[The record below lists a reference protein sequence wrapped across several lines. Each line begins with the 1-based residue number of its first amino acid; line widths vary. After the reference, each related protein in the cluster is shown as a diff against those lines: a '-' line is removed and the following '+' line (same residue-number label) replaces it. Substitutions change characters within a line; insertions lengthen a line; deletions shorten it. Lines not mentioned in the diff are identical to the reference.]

1 MVKRHGGCWG
11 VGALAALAL
20 AATGRPAHAQ
30 LNGHN
35 MRGDFGLEAA
45 SQPAPRFYLA
55 PLYAN
60 YSTRTIRD
68 RNGDE
73 LPTSGSLHVNAIVPL
88 LWYVT
93 DLKILGANYGIMAAI
108 PLQTNALEAP
118 ALGID
123 VTNKFGVGDLY
134 VQPINLGWHFPQV
147 DVMLGVGVY
156 APTGRFTVGADD
168 NTGLGM
174 WSFEGSAGATV
185 FFDRGRTWSF
195 SALGFYETHTKK
207 KDTEVKVGDIVTV
220 EGGVGKSLFGGGAKV
235 GAAYVAQW
243 KISQDTLGL
252 ALPVDLSKSVNY
264 AVGPEV
270 TLPIPVKRKL
280 VGMVTLRYLWELG
293 TRSTTQGRTFVG
305 ILTVPIPSIVIE

>member
-1 MVKRHGGCWG
+1 MRQRNEAFHAVC
-11 VGALAALAL
+11 VLFALAL
-20 AATGRPAHAQ
+20 AAAGRPAQAQ

-35 MRGDFGLEAA
+35 LRGDFGLESA
-45 SQPAPRFYLA
+45 SQPSPRLYVA

-60 YSTRTIRD
+60 YSTSTIRD
-68 RNGDE
+68 RDGNE
-73 LPTSGSLHVNAIVPL
+73 LPTSGSLHVNAVVPL

-134 VQPINLGWHFPQV
+134 VQPVNLGWHFPQV
-147 DVMLGVGVY
+147 DVMVGIGAY
-156 APTGRFTVGADD
+156 APTGRFSVGADD

-174 WSFEGSAGATV
+174 WSFEGSGGATV
-185 FFDRGRTWSF
+185 FFDRERTWSF

-207 KDTEVKVGDIVTV
+207 KDTDVKVGDIVTV
-220 EGGVGKSLFGGGAKV
+220 EGGAAKSFLGGGAKI
-235 GAAYVAQW
+235 GAVYVAQW
-243 KISQDTLGL
+243 KITQDDLGVD
-252 ALPVDLSKSVNY
+252 LPAGLSKSANY
-264 AVGPEV
+264 GVGPEV

-280 VGMVTLRYLWELG
+280 VGLVTLKYLWELG
-293 TRSTTQGRTFVG
+293 TRSTTQGRTFLG
-305 ILTVPIPSIVIE
+305 ILTVPIPSIAVE

>member
-1 MVKRHGGCWG
+1 MARRTGWIVGLG
-11 VGALAALAL
+11 VLAVLAI
-20 AATGRPAHAQ
+20 AGQPAHAQ

-35 MRGDFGLEAA
+35 LRGDFGLESG
-45 SQPAPRFYLA
+45 SQPAARFYFA

-60 YSTRTIRD
+60 YTTSTIRD

-73 LPTSGSLHVNAIVPL
+73 LPTSGSLHVNAVVPL

-93 DLKILGANYGIMAAI
+93 DLKILGANYGFMAAI

-147 DVMLGVGVY
+147 DVMLGIGVY

-174 WSFEGSAGATV
+174 WSFEGSAGTTV

-207 KDTEVKVGDIVTV
+207 KDTEVVTV
-220 EGGVGKSLFGGGAKV
+220 EGGAGKSLFGGGAKI
-235 GAAYVAQW
+235 GAVYVAQW
-243 KISQDTLGL
+243 KISQDTLGI

-270 TLPIPVKRKL
+270 TLPIPMKRKL
-280 VGMVTLRYLWELG
+280 VGMVTLRYLWDLG
-293 TRSTTQGRTFVG
+293 TRSTTQGRTFLG
-305 ILTVPIPSIVIE
+305 ILTVPIPSIAIE